1 MPVGSGW
8 ELSPASPEVG
18 DETPLLI
25 LDREDGPEGRTICL
39 IPGRLSRRTEDG
51 EFVRLLDEQDLAN
64 AAAILLLPQLRSALA
79 ELIEWAARSGGWDAP
94 CWRTAE
100 SLLRQIRSTSPH
112 G

>member
-1 MPVGSGW
+1 MPSSW
-8 ELSPASPEVG
+8 ELSPAHPEAG

-25 LDREDGPEGRTICL
+25 FDREDGPDGRTICVIL
-39 IPGRLSRRTEDG
+39 GRLSRRVADD

-64 AAAILLLPQLRSALA
+64 ANAILLLPDLRSTLT
-79 ELIEWAARSGGWDAP
+79 ELIEWAARTGGWDAP

-100 SLLRQIRSTSPH
+100 DLLRQIQSASPH

>member
-1 MPVGSGW
+1 MMPTSW
-8 ELSPASPEVG
+8 ELSPASPEAG

-25 LDREDGPEGRTICL
+25 LDREDGPDGRTICM
-39 IPGRLSRRTEDG
+39 IPGRLSRRVADG

-64 AAAILLLPQLRSALA
+64 ATAILLLPDLRSTLA
-79 ELIEWAARSGGWDAP
+79 ELIEWAARTGGWDAR

-100 SLLRQIRSTSPH
+100 DLLRQLRSISPH